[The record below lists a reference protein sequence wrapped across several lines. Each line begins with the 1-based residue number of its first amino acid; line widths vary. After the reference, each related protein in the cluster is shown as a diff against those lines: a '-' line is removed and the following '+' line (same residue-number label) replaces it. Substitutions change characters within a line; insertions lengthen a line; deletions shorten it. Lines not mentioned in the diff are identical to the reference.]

1 MGTRLSSQPLADLVA
16 QGTAGPGNDQNERI
30 ALQEREDERL
40 AREMMEREE
49 QAVAAEVR
57 RRSILCQE
65 LMITKS
71 E

>member
-1 MGTRLSSQPLADLVA
+1 MYST
-16 QGTAGPGNDQNERI
+16 
-30 ALQEREDERL
+30 EDERL

-49 QAVAAEVR
+49 QMMAAEVR